1 MPYVSWAMLTN
12 HMTIYGGSAIKSY
25 IQYEQHN
32 LHMQDVWFISTVS
45 LNFYENVSTLV
56 MMLIKMFTG
65 K

>member
-1 MPYVSWAMLTN
+1 MF
-12 HMTIYGGSAIKSY
+12 
-25 IQYEQHN
+25 
-32 LHMQDVWFISTVS
+32 FISTVS

>member
-1 MPYVSWAMLTN
+1 MHL
-12 HMTIYGGSAIKSY
+12 KSY

>member
-1 MPYVSWAMLTN
+1 MLTN

-56 MMLIKMFTG
+56 MILIKMFTG

>member
-1 MPYVSWAMLTN
+1 MIQGKM
-12 HMTIYGGSAIKSY
+12 YG
-25 IQYEQHN
+25 
-32 LHMQDVWFISTVS
+32 FISTVL

>member
-1 MPYVSWAMLTN
+1 MVLSLT
-12 HMTIYGGSAIKSY
+12 
-25 IQYEQHN
+25 
-32 LHMQDVWFISTVS
+32 TVL